1 MPAPEFPITPL
12 LPQIAASL
20 AAHPRLVLEAPP
32 GAGKT
37 TQVPLALLAAPW
49 LNGQRILMLEPRR
62 LAARAA
68 AGFMARQL
76 GEDVGQTV
84 GYRIRHESRVSA
96 ATRIEV
102 VTEAIL
108 TRMLQDDPALEGIGA
123 LLFDEFHER
132 NLHSDLGLA
141 LALDVQSALRPELR
155 IVLMSATLEGER
167 LARFLDAPRVA
178 SEGRSHPVEIAYLA
192 ARAHE
197 PELAHLRRALETALA
212 DSDGDVLVFLPGKG
226 EIERVRAVA
235 EAVVAATARG
245 GAVGVHALHGEL
257 ALADQA
263 QLLAPHPPE
272 ERRIVLATN
281 VAESSITLPQVRAVV
296 DSGLAREP
304 RYDPVSGFSRLE
316 TVTISQASAN
326 QRAGRAGRTAPGAC
340 WRLWPQSQRLDPTI
354 RPELAQVE
362 LSPLALEL
370 AAWGSDALRWLDPP
384 PAAALAEA
392 RTRLQQLEAIDARG
406 RITAHGR
413 ALLRLGTHPRL
424 AHLIEC
430 AAPGHRGLA
439 CELAALIE
447 ARDPLRGEARFDD
460 DLRRRIE
467 ALRRWRRERRAP
479 AEADRGALA
488 AIEQSAAQLR
498 RRVQAGAEAEPDAN
512 TVGELLAHAYPDR
525 IARGDPASPR
535 RYVLANGRGARLH
548 ERSSLLGHAWL
559 VASELRAE
567 SGDSLIQRAA
577 PVDEAFLRAQFAARF
592 QRATELGF
600 EREARAVLAR
610 EVERFDAIVLSA
622 RSVPAPRDATSL
634 ALLLEG
640 IRALGIDALPWSDP
654 LRQWQ
659 ARVLDLRAWVP
670 ELGLPDVGD
679 VALLATLDEWLGP
692 FLTGVTRASAIET
705 SILGEALS
713 ARLDHAQ
720 RRALDEHA
728 PVAITVPSGNARRL
742 EYLPG
747 QPPVLAVKLQE
758 LFGLADTPRVGKG
771 RVPVTLHL
779 LSPGQRP
786 IQVTQDLRGFWER
799 TYPEVRKELKG
810 RYPRHPWPDDPWNA
824 TPTARAK
831 PRGT

>member
-49 LNGQRILMLEPRR
+49 LAGQRILMLEPRR

-76 GEDVGQTV
+76 GEEVGQTV

-108 TRMLQDDPALEGIGA
+108 TRMLQDDPALDGIGA

-141 LALDVQSALRPELR
+141 LALDVQSALRPDLR

-167 LARFLDAPRVA
+167 LARFLDAPRVT
-178 SEGRSHPVEIAYLA
+178 SEGRSHPVAIAYLA
-192 ARAHE
+192 ARANE

-226 EIERVRAVA
+226 EIERARAVA

-245 GAVGVHALHGEL
+245 GTVGVHALHGEL
-257 ALADQA
+257 ALAEQA

-281 VAESSITLPQVRAVV
+281 VAESSITLPQVRAVI

-340 WRLWPQSQRLDPTI
+340 WRLWPQSQRLDPAI

-392 RTRLQQLEAIDARG
+392 RARLQQLEAIDARG

-424 AHLIEC
+424 AHLVER

-577 PVDEAFLRAQFAARF
+577 PVDEAFLRAAFA
-592 QRATELGF
+592 
-600 EREARAVLAR
+600 
-610 EVERFDAIVLSA
+610 
-622 RSVPAPRDATSL
+622 
-634 ALLLEG
+634 
-640 IRALGIDALPWSDP
+640 DALP
-654 LRQWQ
+654 
-659 ARVLDLRAWVP
+659 ARHRARLRAR
-670 ELGLPDVGD
+670 GTRGAGARSR
-679 VALLATLDEWLGP
+679 ALRRH
-692 FLTGVTRASAIET
+692 RA
-705 SILGEALS
+705 G
-713 ARLDHAQ
+713 RAQ
-720 RRALDEHA
+720 RAGAARCRVAGAAPGGHPRARDRRAAVERAAA
-728 PVAITVPSGNARRL
+728 PVAGARGRPARLGAGTRLARR
-742 EYLPG
+742 G
-747 QPPVLAVKLQE
+747 RCCIA
-758 LFGLADTPRVGKG
+758 GHARRVA
-771 RVPVTLHL
+771 RRPS
-779 LSPGQRP
+779 SPGSR
-786 IQVTQDLRGFWER
+786 
-799 TYPEVRKELKG
+799 
-810 RYPRHPWPDDPWNA
+810 
-824 TPTARAK
+824 ARARSK
-831 PRGT
+831 RRSWARRCRRDSTTRSAAPSTSTRRWRSPCRAAMRAASSTCPDSRRCWR